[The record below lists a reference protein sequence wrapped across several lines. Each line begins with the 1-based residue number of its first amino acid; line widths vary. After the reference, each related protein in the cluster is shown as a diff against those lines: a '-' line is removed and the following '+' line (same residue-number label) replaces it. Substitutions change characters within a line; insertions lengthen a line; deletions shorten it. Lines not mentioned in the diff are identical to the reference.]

1 MGRVQLVMGDAGM
14 GNSVLLADL
23 VRTVT
28 SAGIRV
34 LPVTGKC
41 RLGQF
46 VTVASDR
53 HAGIRRVIAPCA
65 RGRHAQ
71 ATIAD

>member
-1 MGRVQLVMGDAGM
+1 MPSWPSSARWLTPCRMGRVQLVLGDAGM

-28 SAGIRV
+28 SAGMRV
-34 LPVTGKC
+34 LPVSGKC
-41 RLGQF
+41 RPGQF

-53 HAGIRRVIAPCA
+53 HTRVSAV
-65 RGRHAQ
+65 
-71 ATIAD
+71 

>member
-1 MGRVQLVMGDAGM
+1 MPSWPSSARWLTPCRMGRVQLVMGDAGM

-28 SAGIRV
+28 SAGV

-53 HAGIRRVIAPCA
+53 HTRVSAV
-65 RGRHAQ
+65 
-71 ATIAD
+71 

>member
-1 MGRVQLVMGDAGM
+1 MGRVQLVLGDAGM
-14 GNSVLLADL
+14 GNSILLADL

-28 SAGIRV
+28 SAGMRV

-41 RLGQF
+41 RPGQF

-53 HAGIRRVIAPCA
+53 HTRVSAV
-65 RGRHAQ
+65 
-71 ATIAD
+71 

>member
-1 MGRVQLVMGDAGM
+1 MGDAGM

-28 SAGIRV
+28 SAGMRV

-41 RLGQF
+41 RPGQF
-46 VTVASDR
+46 VTVAS
-53 HAGIRRVIAPCA
+53 
-65 RGRHAQ
+65 GRHTRVSAV
-71 ATIAD
+71 